1 MYMVQQV
8 SYMNVGRIIIDGVET
23 TISLGIEDGRIE
35 RNEVN
40 EDTLRLD
47 EVIDAVKKTLDEE
60 HK

>member
-1 MYMVQQV
+1 
-8 SYMNVGRIIIDGVET
+8 MNVGRIKIDGVET
-23 TISLGIEDGRIE
+23 TIFLGIEEGRIE

-47 EVIDAVKKTLDEE
+47 EVVDAVKKTLDEE